1 VGEFSYARDQYLAD
15 VERIKEYIRA
25 GDCFQALLARR
36 IRVPF
41 DFDSSSLYRALRAI
55 NPSPYMYHLVLDGVE
70 LVGCSPELLVR
81 VERGRVV
88 VRPIAGTRPRPGTP
102 EADDAMASELLAD
115 EKERAEHV
123 MLVDLGRN
131 DVGRVARYGTVQVT
145 SLMHVER
152 YSHVLHIVSQVEGE
166 LAGGRSALDV
176 FRAVFPAGT
185 MTGAPKVRAMEIID
199 ELEPERRGPYAG
211 AVGYIAAGDQR
222 MDLAITIRTCVIAG
236 GIANVQAG
244 GGIVYDSDPV
254 KEWEE
259 TENKARAMLVAIG
272 QVRAAEAA
280 AAQPAGA

>member
-1 VGEFSYARDQYLAD
+1 
-15 VERIKEYIRA
+15 
-25 GDCFQALLARR
+25 
-36 IRVPF
+36 
-41 DFDSSSLYRALRAI
+41 
-55 NPSPYMYHLVLDGVE
+55 
-70 LVGCSPELLVR
+70 
-81 VERGRVV
+81 
-88 VRPIAGTRPRPGTP
+88 
-102 EADDAMASELLAD
+102 
-115 EKERAEHV
+115 
-123 MLVDLGRN
+123 
-131 DVGRVARYGTVQVT
+131 
-145 SLMHVER
+145 
-152 YSHVLHIVSQVEGE
+152 
-166 LAGGRSALDV
+166 
-176 FRAVFPAGT
+176 
-185 MTGAPKVRAMEIID
+185 MEIID